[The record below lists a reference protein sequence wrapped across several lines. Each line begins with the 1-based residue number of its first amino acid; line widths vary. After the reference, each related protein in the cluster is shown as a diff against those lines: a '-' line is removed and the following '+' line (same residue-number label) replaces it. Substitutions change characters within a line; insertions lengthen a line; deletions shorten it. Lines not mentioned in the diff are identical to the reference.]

1 MSERRPVRFRGGGFD
16 PRPRQLLPWLVFV
29 LVIAAWQAA
38 SDAGLLPA
46 LFMPSPLAVVKALYA
61 LWRDGTLAQHVGAS
75 LGLIIPGWIIGTA
88 AGLVVGLAMGIFS
101 AARAAG
107 LPIVSALFPIPKI
120 ALLPLLILWFGI
132 GEPSKV
138 ATIALGVFFPT
149 VISAY
154 SACDSVP
161 RNLIRMGQSFGL
173 PSAEHRQQDPGAR
186 RHAGHPGGLPD
197 LRLGGS
203 SVVGRGRD
211 DRRAVRYR
219 RLRARRRQPDADRPA
234 PGRRGHAV
242 DPGTA
247 DLVGAGFGRAL
258 GAAMALSADAS

>member
-1 MSERRPVRFRGGGFD
+1 
-16 PRPRQLLPWLVFV
+16 
-29 LVIAAWQAA
+29 
-38 SDAGLLPA
+38 
-46 LFMPSPLAVVKALYA
+46 
-61 LWRDGTLAQHVGAS
+61 
-75 LGLIIPGWIIGTA
+75 
-88 AGLVVGLAMGIFS
+88 MGIFS

-173 PSAEHRQQDPGAR
+173 PATDIVAKIVLPGAMPGIL
-186 RHAGHPGGLPD
+186 AGF
-197 LRLGGS
+197 RIS
-203 SVVGRGRD
+203 ASVALLLLVAAEMIGA
-211 DRRAVRYR
+211 AVRHR
-219 RLRARRRQPDADRPA
+219 RLRAHRRQPDADRPA
-234 PGRRGHAV
+234 AGRRGRAV
-242 DPGTA
+242 DPGPA
-247 DLVGAGFGRAL
+247 DLLGAGHDRAL
-258 GAAMALSADAS
+258 GAAMALSARAR